1 LGDSIVRR
9 TISFLPAAAAAPPP
23 DPPASMPRWLSALIW
38 AAVSLVGGA
47 AFAYLGLRRGETISA
62 AWLLTA
68 AVCTYAVG
76 YRFYSKIIA
85 AKIFALDT
93 TRATPAER
101 LSDGRDYVPTN
112 KWIVFGHH
120 FAAISGPG
128 PLVGPTLAAQF
139 GFLPG
144 ALWIIVGVAIGGAV
158 QDFVISRLRCAATA
172 SRSGRWP
179 RRRSARS
186 PATPPWW
193 R

>member
-1 LGDSIVRR
+1 
-9 TISFLPAAAAAPPP
+9 
-23 DPPASMPRWLSALIW
+23 MPRLLSAAVW
-38 AAVSLVGGA
+38 AIVAIVGA
-47 AFAYLGLRRGETISA
+47 SAFGYIGLRRGETISA

-85 AKIFALDT
+85 AKIFALDP

-101 LSDGRDYVPTN
+101 LSDGRDFVPTN
-112 KWIVFGHH
+112 RWIVFGHH

-144 ALWIIVGVAIGGAV
+144 ALWIIVGVALGGAV
-158 QDFVISRLRCAATA
+158 QDMVILCDH
-172 SRSGRWP
+172 GI
-179 RRRSARS
+179 
-186 PATPPWW
+186 
-193 R
+193 

>member
-1 LGDSIVRR
+1 MNRL
-9 TISFLPAAAAAPPP
+9 
-23 DPPASMPRWLSALIW
+23 LSALLW
-38 AAVSLVGGA
+38 ALVAILG
-47 AFAYLGLRRGETISA
+47 AFAFGYLGLNRGETISA

-68 AVCTYAVG
+68 AICTYAVA
-76 YRFYSKIIA
+76 YRFYSKIVA
-85 AKIFALDT
+85 AKIFALDA

-144 ALWIIVGVAIGGAV
+144 ALWIIVGVALGGAV
-158 QDFVISRLRCAATA
+158 QDMVILAASIRRDGQSLGQMAKEEIGPVAGYTALVAVMGIMVILISVLALVVVNALRE
-172 SRSGRWP
+172 R
-179 RRRSARS
+179 
-186 PATPPWW
+186 
-193 R
+193 